1 MSNTPQPAPGAPT
14 ATENATT
21 PRGTHIVVLLDR
33 SGSMSSI
40 ADDVIG
46 GFNTFLKEQRFNGA
60 DARMSLVQ
68 FDSQDPQSVTAW
80 GLPIAE
86 MVYLDGHSFVPR
98 GSTPLLDATGLTIG
112 RTIVDQQSRVAA
124 GLQAEDIVFV
134 TITDGQ
140 ENCSTE
146 FNLAKVR
153 ELIDKRKA
161 EGWTFV
167 FLSAGLDGYG
177 DAAAFGIHDGDT
189 QRFDTRG
196 DSAASALRS
205 VSRNMSNLRDKKRRG
220 EAIVEG
226 SFFETGKD
234 AEENF

>member
-80 GLPIAE
+80 
-86 MVYLDGHSFVPR
+86 
-98 GSTPLLDATGLTIG
+98 
-112 RTIVDQQSRVAA
+112 
-124 GLQAEDIVFV
+124 
-134 TITDGQ
+134 
-140 ENCSTE
+140 
-146 FNLAKVR
+146 
-153 ELIDKRKA
+153 
-161 EGWTFV
+161 
-167 FLSAGLDGYG
+167 
-177 DAAAFGIHDGDT
+177 
-189 QRFDTRG
+189 
-196 DSAASALRS
+196 
-205 VSRNMSNLRDKKRRG
+205 
-220 EAIVEG
+220 
-226 SFFETGKD
+226 
-234 AEENF
+234 